1 MSNSGLDTFVLA
13 SPASNHVPSE
23 SIKEA
28 FFSQTSLMFKF
39 AF

>member
-13 SPASNHVPSE
+13 SPASNHIPPE
-23 SIKEA
+23 SIKET
-28 FFSQTSLMFKF
+28 FVSQVSLMFKF